1 MTTTL
6 SGTSSATREY
16 RGPIRF
22 EVYSGRLQA
31 HDLRAGGGT
40 RRPLGPRACRC
51 RSEVFF
57 RDGLLVVNRKDEH
70 AAGVA
75 LLWDAGVMG
84 TYMLETTRLPPREK
98 PYNLNVELARFRLMK
113 IVQKQEDWNLFD
125 LPKGEKT
132 DKFAARLHEAQ
143 MLFADAA
150 AGKLHEPASAAKQ
163 ADRSLEIAIDLS
175 EQLSAFHSDLL
186 LNRRRN
192 SNGFVKHIFG
202 CRVDPGIQNERYKET
217 VAAHFDYAVV
227 PMNWKQVQPQEQ
239 VFHTEP
245 IDEWVEHLGKRRMPL
260 IAGPLIRLDHNGV
273 PDWMVIW
280 EHDFD
285 MLREMAYDYVQ
296 KMLTRYRKGV
306 AIWNVVAGLQSNS
319 AFSLSFEQVIELTR
333 LLVSQVKTIL
343 PGARALIT
351 VTHPFGE
358 YHARGRGGVPPMLY
372 AEMVVQAGIQF
383 EAFGLE
389 LEMGVPAP
397 GMFTRDLFQLSYTL
411 DKFSTLGKP
420 VFLTAVGCAGQATPD
435 PGDTSDGQANP
446 SAGGR
451 WRRHWDP
458 ELQAEWM
465 DAVYHLALSKPFVE
479 SICWSNLADMHPTLP
494 GGGVLDDM
502 FQPKPAF
509 QRPAGA
515 ARKVPPVPGSQGMMG
530 EDDVGVGSGDVGSEK
545 TAEV

>member
-6 SGTSSATREY
+6 SGTTTTTRDY

-22 EVYSGRLQA
+22 EVYRGGA
-31 HDLRAGGGT
+31 RAMT
-40 RRPLGPRACRC
+40 YEPVAATAVGPESVPAPG
-51 RSEVFF
+51 EVFF
-57 RDGLLVVNRKDEH
+57 RDGLLVLNRKDEH

-75 LLWDAGVMG
+75 LLWDAGPVG
-84 TYMLETTRLPPREK
+84 SYMLETTRLPPREK

-132 DKFAARLHEAQ
+132 DRFAARLHEAQ
-143 MLFADAA
+143 MLFADAL
-150 AGKLHEPASAAKQ
+150 GKLHEPAVASKQ

-175 EQLSAFHSDLL
+175 EQLSAFHGDLL
-186 LNRRRN
+186 LNRRR
-192 SNGFVKHIFG
+192 SANGFVKHIFG

-239 VFHTEP
+239 VFRTDL

-260 IAGPLIRLDHNGV
+260 IAGPLIRLDHAGV

-358 YHARGRGGVPPMLY
+358 YHARGRSSVAPMMY

-397 GMFTRDLFQLSYTL
+397 GTFTRDLFQLSYVL

-420 VFLTAVGCAGQATPD
+420 VFLTAVGCPGQSTPD
-435 PGDTSDGQANP
+435 PGDTSDGQLNP

-451 WRRHWDP
+451 WRRPWDP

-465 DAVYHLALSKPFVE
+465 EAVYHLALSKPFVE

-502 FQPKPAF
+502 LQPKPAF
-509 QRPAGA
+509 QRLQQMREKFRQFQV
-515 ARKVPPVPGSQGMMG
+515 RKG
-530 EDDVGVGSGDVGSEK
+530 
-545 TAEV
+545 